1 MTPTSGQQLRLLFCF
16 FSSFLF
22 SVLSLFFSAQAAF
35 CKKNSSTLFC
45 CKVSSWLQWAAQE
58 FQLLSDS
65 VNGFI
70 QNFRVSG
77 PDLCN
82 YSRHHFLSRFS
93 IKSCLIGKLCW
104 ISYHL
109 LKSGL
114 LYLLVMFCG
123 STCSCWSR
131 RHPTT
136 YQEWAGKILTPS
148 LILVP
153 FRTLPTLCQDH
164 TTHHHITTPLTPPT
178 MTGGHLLTQGLI

>member
-1 MTPTSGQQLRLLFCF
+1 MKGFITITITVKEIGNKSLNQINCCCCSQRSSQLGIPNDPHLWTTAQVAFLFF
-16 FSSFLF
+16 SFLF
-22 SVLSLFFSAQAAF
+22 SFLSLFFSAQAAF

-65 VNGFI
+65 VSGFI

-114 LYLLVMFCG
+114 LYLLVMFSG
-123 STCSCWSR
+123 STCSC
-131 RHPTT
+131 
-136 YQEWAGKILTPS
+136 
-148 LILVP
+148 
-153 FRTLPTLCQDH
+153 
-164 TTHHHITTPLTPPT
+164 
-178 MTGGHLLTQGLI
+178 

>member
-65 VNGFI
+65 VSGFI

-93 IKSCLIGKLCW
+93 IKSCLIVKVLLDILSFAQIRAPVFVGDVLW
-104 ISYHL
+104 EHLQL
-109 LKSGL
+109 LKQEAPY
-114 LYLLVMFCG
+114 YLPRV
-123 STCSCWSR
+123 SR
-131 RHPTT
+131 KNIDT
-136 YQEWAGKILTPS
+136 
-148 LILVP
+148 
-153 FRTLPTLCQDH
+153 
-164 TTHHHITTPLTPPT
+164 
-178 MTGGHLLTQGLI
+178 